1 MGGFR
6 DRAGLFP
13 GEAEV
18 AFDAVVLVDAEGD
31 FNFECLDL
39 LVADGVDMVDF
50 GVLGVKDFLAEDRGA
65 ESLVRT
71 DNFFADGVAVEAGVC
86 VSFPSFESTDPLED
100 EREGVL
106 DTADDAAAAGAL
118 ALALEED
125 LVARIFLGGGDASL
139 FFPLCCNSK
148 RL

>member
-1 MGGFR
+1 VGGFR

-13 GEAEV
+13 GEADV
-18 AFDAVVLVDAEGD
+18 AFDAGVLVDAEGD
-31 FNFECLDL
+31 FNLEDLDR
-39 LVADGVDMVDF
+39 VADGVEIVDL

-71 DNFFADGVAVEAGVC
+71 DNFLADEVEAGVC
-86 VSFPSFESTDPLED
+86 ASFPSFESTDARED
-100 EREGVL
+100 VREGVL
-106 DTADDAAAAGAL
+106 DTAAAGAL

-125 LVARIFLGGGDASL
+125 LVAKIFLGGGDASL